1 MTRRALDKL
10 KGAVPQS
17 DTCSFGTSWSYLFL
31 TRGRNTW
38 CPGQRGP
45 SALGGLSLVVC
56 YHSISELTQNTS
68 RRKHSIN
75 TFPCPVLVSFFIV
88 RLLISLFSCDSHI
101 PDIPFSGCRVKCVFQ
116 TPAVLSSAGG
126 LCFRGGSGSSGLFT
140 NSRMCHLHCWCEK
153 LLRTEMMAVLRHTKQ
168 MGHLPRC

>member
-1 MTRRALDKL
+1 MTRRPLDKL

-17 DTCSFGTSWSYLFL
+17 DTCSFGTSWSCLCL

-38 CPGQRGP
+38 CPWQ
-45 SALGGLSLVVC
+45 SALWGLSLVVC

-75 TFPCPVLVSFFIV
+75 TFPHPFLVSFFIV
-88 RLLISLFSCDSHI
+88 RLLISLFSCESHI
-101 PDIPFSGCRVKCVFQ
+101 PDIPFLGYRVKSVYQ

-126 LCFRGGSGSSGLFT
+126 LCFRRGSGSSSLFT
-140 NSRMCHLHCWCEK
+140 NSRMCHLRCWCEK